1 MSKESEQNYMIVL
14 SDTIT
19 GLEKKVQKQI
29 DDGWLPIGGLFA
41 HTIIEDVIHYYQAMY
56 IPAAILVS
64 LSGGAEPS

>member
-56 IPAAILVS
+56 IPAAMITS
-64 LSGGAEPS
+64 ISAEH